1 MIQLWYLSLFCDIID
16 KNVWIFVLKT
26 GCHFSEPQSLAND
39 LCPWFLNFLEII
51 HTLFLLCLLPWNAPF
66 TLSRDKLSIAG
77 VSIVF
82 MSTEDNSGDLVTQ
95 HRLYL
100 LHPLGASNAR
110 LLVACCATLRNFLT
124 LVLKMPGSCR
134 CLHDPTNYLT
144 TSHVT
149 RVWNAMVQHLS
160 RIFGRTISHHDQKVI
175 VCFYPRQK
183 NRDSC

>member
-1 MIQLWYLSLFCDIID
+1 MWNDSI
-16 KNVWIFVLKT
+16 VIFVSFLWHHWQK
-26 GCHFSEPQSLAND
+26 CLNICFENWLPLLWASESEARSVSLVSQLPRD
-39 LCPWFLNFLEII
+39 HP
-51 HTLFLLCLLPWNAPF
+51 TLFLLCLLPLNVPF
-66 TLSRDKLSIAG
+66 TLSRDKLSIADI
-77 VSIVF
+77 SIVF
-82 MSTEDNSGDLVTQ
+82 MSDLVTQ

-134 CLHDPTNYLT
+134 CLHDPTKHLT

-149 RVWNAMVQHLS
+149 FEKQWWL
-160 RIFGRTISHHDQKVI
+160 FGRTISHHDQKVI

-183 NRDSC
+183 DRDSC

>member
-1 MIQLWYLSLFCDIID
+1 MSAKKGGWKKLIWLMWNDSI
-16 KNVWIFVLKT
+16 VIFVS
-26 GCHFSEPQSLAND
+26 FSRHQWQKCLNISFENWLPLLWASESSEWSVSLVSQLPRD
-39 LCPWFLNFLEII
+39 HP
-51 HTLFLLCLLPWNAPF
+51 TLFLLCLLPLNVPF
-66 TLSRDKLSIAG
+66 TLSWDKLSIAG

-134 CLHDPTNYLT
+134 CLHDPTKHLT

-149 RVWNAMVQHLS
+149 RVSNAMVQ
-160 RIFGRTISHHDQKVI
+160 Q
-175 VCFYPRQK
+175 
-183 NRDSC
+183 